1 MTQQRRRVG
10 AWGEDRAVAY
20 LTGVGMAVLDRNWRC
35 RHGELDIV
43 AVDGDCLV
51 VVEVKTRRS
60 RAFGTAVEAV
70 HARKLARLRVLT
82 GQWLSSHRV
91 HTRRVRIDV
100 VAVQVD
106 AGSITHL
113 RGVG

>member
-10 AWGEDRAVAY
+10 AWGEDRAVSY
-20 LTGVGMAVLDRNWRC
+20 LAGAGMTVLDRNWRC

-60 RAFGTAVEAV
+60 RAFGTALEAV
-70 HARKLARLRVLT
+70 DAHKLARLRMLT
-82 GQWLSSHRV
+82 GQWLASHQV
-91 HTRRVRIDV
+91 PTRRVRIDV
-100 VAVQVD
+100 VALQVD
-106 AGSITHL
+106 AGSVTHL

>member
-10 AWGEDRAVAY
+10 TWGENRAVAY
-20 LTGVGMAVLDRNWRC
+20 LTGAGMTVLDRNWRC

-60 RAFGTAVEAV
+60 RAFGTALEAV
-70 HARKLARLRVLT
+70 DPRKLARLRMLT
-82 GQWLSSHRV
+82 GQWLSCHEVR
-91 HTRRVRIDV
+91 TRRVRIDV
-100 VAVQVD
+100 VALQVD
-106 AGSITHL
+106 ARSVTHL